1 MPSGSKRFVEEVDDE
16 LRKGESIPK
25 ASEDEVLE
33 DTVRLFREGRRA
45 RADDPLEPKP
55 AAE

>member
-1 MPSGSKRFVEEVDDE
+1 MPSGSTRFLEAIDDE
-16 LRKGESIPK
+16 LRKGETIPK

-33 DTVRLFREGRRA
+33 DTVRLFREGRQA

-55 AAE
+55 ATE